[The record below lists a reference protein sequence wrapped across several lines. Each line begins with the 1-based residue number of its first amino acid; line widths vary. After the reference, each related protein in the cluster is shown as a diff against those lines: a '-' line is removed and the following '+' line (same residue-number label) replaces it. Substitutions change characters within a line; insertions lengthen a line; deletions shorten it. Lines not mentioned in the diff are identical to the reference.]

1 MESDEYSGFVIVA
14 EPYLLASGEWAF
26 RGRIMKHKGNSV
38 TMMDLPDSRETF
50 ADERMATANC
60 LIYGRQRID
69 GEVPECS
76 VAEL

>member
-1 MESDEYSGFVIVA
+1 
-14 EPYLLASGEWAF
+14 
-26 RGRIMKHKGNSV
+26 MKHKGNSV

-50 ADERMATANC
+50 ADERMAAANC
-60 LIYGRQRID
+60 LIYGRQIID